1 MFERSISEECCIS
14 TSRTSSFRRSSTASS
29 SVMTWVRSSMMRGS
43 ESTSSFP
50 LPTSVFTTLRAMNSI
65 SSAFK
70 RMDMASISAAS
81 VCYRRRAMP
90 LHVVRHPL
98 VEDALGRLR
107 DHATPCEEFRR
118 LARRVSLL
126 VAVEATRDLSLSDV
140 AVQHAARGDRGPGMS
155 SRVVAVPV
163 LRAGIGMLEAFLEL
177 VPQAEVGYFGL
188 ERNEETAAA
197 RRYYE
202 KVPKDLAK
210 ATVFLLDPML
220 ATGGSAAMAVDGL
233 AGLGARRV
241 RLLSIVAAPEGVQHL
256 EAWCRTPS
264 SIRRPSTARG

>member
-1 MFERSISEECCIS
+1 
-14 TSRTSSFRRSSTASS
+14 
-29 SVMTWVRSSMMRGS
+29 
-43 ESTSSFP
+43 
-50 LPTSVFTTLRAMNSI
+50 
-65 SSAFK
+65 
-70 RMDMASISAAS
+70 
-81 VCYRRRAMP
+81 MP
-90 LHVVRHPL
+90 LHVVSHPL
-98 VEDALGRLR
+98 IADALGRLR
-107 DHATPCEEFRR
+107 DRTTPCDEFRR

-126 VAVEATRDLSLSDV
+126 LAAEATRDLALTDV
-140 AVQHAARGDRGPGMS
+140 AIQTPLERTMGHCMS

-233 AGLGARRV
+233 GGLGAKKV
-241 RLLSIVAAPEGVQHL
+241 RLLSIVAAPEGVEHL
-256 EAWCRTPS
+256 AQVVPDA
-264 SIRRPSTARG
+264 IIYTASLDRGLNDRKYILPGLGDFGDRLFGT